1 MDTIK
6 IDEIIRS
13 PRKTI
18 ALIITAD
25 ARLVIRSPHHTSS
38 ADLQRLIASKQAW
51 IQRKLRAQTTRQAKI
66 LPKCFADGERFPY
79 LGQWLTLTIS
89 DRARTIRQ
97 DGQALLFPQAK
108 LTDPQPALQK
118 WYRRQARR
126 HLAQRVQCYAALHGF
141 QYAAV
146 TITDARTRWGSCG
159 AQNTL
164 NFSWR
169 LMLTPPDVVDYVV
182 IHELCHTRIK
192 NHAKHFWLAV
202 QAIMPDYRRHKQWL
216 ADNQDLLA
224 W

>member
-1 MDTIK
+1 MDAIQ

-25 ARLVIRSPHHTSS
+25 ARLIIRSPHHTSS

-51 IQRKLRAQTTRQAKI
+51 IQRKLRDQAARHFEA
-66 LPKCFADGERFPY
+66 PPRRFANGERFLY

-89 DRARTIRQ
+89 DCARTIRQ
-97 DGQALLFPQAK
+97 DGQALVFPQAK
-108 LTDPQPALQK
+108 LTDPQMALQK

-126 HLAQRVQCYAALHGF
+126 HLGQRVQWHAALHGF

-169 LMLTPPDVVDYVV
+169 LIMAPSDVVDYVV